1 MERPCDC
8 EAVKNSCIGGGCEK
22 ITSPLRASSAV
33 LLPWS
38 SSRPSAWWLKAK
50 QDDWSTA
57 FYLFVCAVLFSL
69 IYLAARWM
77 DKREAARSRKV
88 ADQLRRHGFDLSPTD
103 YRSQS
108 LRETRNSLR
117 RRPRQ
122 EVGNL
127 RINLILT
134 GIDCFRRL
142 SGNRLANTLGCI
154 QWLAL
159 RERPYS
165 ARSRDLLDAA

>member
-1 MERPCDC
+1 MESKGNDASIWKRPRDC
-8 EAVKNSCIGGGCEK
+8 EAVKTLVLVVDAKKSRAVASIVGGIAALVILTPFGM
-22 ITSPLRASSAV
+22 
-33 LLPWS
+33 
-38 SSRPSAWWLKAK
+38 WLKAK

-108 LRETRNSLR
+108 LRETR
-117 RRPRQ
+117 
-122 EVGNL
+122 E
-127 RINLILT
+127 
-134 GIDCFRRL
+134 
-142 SGNRLANTLGCI
+142 
-154 QWLAL
+154 
-159 RERPYS
+159 
-165 ARSRDLLDAA
+165 